1 MTVSP
6 TGQARVTLPG
16 QSSTKA
22 RVLHHLPEI
31 RYAWLDGTV
40 STRPPVSVEIHLT
53 NVCNLR
59 CAFCSYGRVRAGE
72 TLDTGALDRLLHDL
86 CA

>member
-1 MTVSP
+1 
-6 TGQARVTLPG
+6 
-16 QSSTKA
+16 
-22 RVLHHLPEI
+22 VLHHLPEI

-53 NVCNLR
+53 NACNLR

-72 TLDTGALDRLLHDL
+72 TLDTGALDRLLTTYARAPRH
-86 CA
+86 